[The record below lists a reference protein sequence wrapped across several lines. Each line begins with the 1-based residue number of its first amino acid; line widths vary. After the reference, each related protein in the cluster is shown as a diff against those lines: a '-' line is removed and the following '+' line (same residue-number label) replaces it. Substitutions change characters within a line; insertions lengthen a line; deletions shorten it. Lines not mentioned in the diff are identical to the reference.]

1 MRIQLGL
8 ITVLLFWISSAAT
21 SQAQQITLTG
31 SEWLLED
38 LGGSGVLDRIEATL
52 TFPSADKV
60 SGNGSCNRFFG
71 PAQIDGEKIELG
83 PLGSTR
89 MSCPEAVMNQETE
102 YLNALQASEHWE
114 WKSPYLLLYTKG
126 LTKPLRFTR
135 KQVDDSHPASA
146 ASERDLTQL
155 FGRIWKLTVTTPE
168 ASVQRHLHLS
178 GKRNAARNFVQR
190 EVSGCH
196 LDDRQRSAIG
206 VTRCGRRPTRFHSGY
221 HRADRSFA
229 ASAARSSTQQGH
241 ARHRTETSR
250 TGIPLPVRAE
260 VTRVTASLHPKS
272 GPD

>member
-155 FGRIWKLTVTTPE
+155 FGRIWKLTVTRRKPASNAIYIFLANGTLLETSCSEKYRVATWTIDKE
-168 ASVQRHLHLS
+168 APSVLRVVEDGQLAFTAAITELTDHSLHLRQDLVRS
-178 GKRNAARNFVQR
+178 KDTRDIELKPLER
-190 EVSGCH
+190 EFLCPYG
-196 LDDRQRSAIG
+196 L
-206 VTRCGRRPTRFHSGY
+206 
-221 HRADRSFA
+221 
-229 ASAARSSTQQGH
+229 
-241 ARHRTETSR
+241 
-250 TGIPLPVRAE
+250 
-260 VTRVTASLHPKS
+260 K
-272 GPD
+272 